1 MKRLFMLLI
10 LPAIMISCGENKTES
25 TPVETT
31 VAEAPKPQV
40 TYPYEAQLA
49 NDWTIGNPELTVKV
63 LELYRHLQTD
73 DFADSLVTPYFADSI
88 TSVSFDERVY
98 AGSPKGFLDNV
109 RKFRSQFKELDE
121 EFVSYACLHSE
132 SKGIDMVSLWFK
144 EKVVRTNGKADSTRY
159 QENWIFNK
167 EGKIT
172 HRTAFAR
179 YGF

>member
-1 MKRLFMLLI
+1 MKKLFMLLSLPVWI
-10 LPAIMISCGENKTES
+10 LSCGENKTEPA
-25 TPVETT
+25 PVEAP
-31 VAEAPKPQV
+31 VAETPKAAV
-40 TYPYEAQLA
+40 TYPFEAQLA
-49 NDWTIGNPELTVKV
+49 NDWTIGDPALTVKV

-73 DFADSLVTPYFADSI
+73 DFADSVVMPYFADSI

-98 AGSPKGFLDNV
+98 TGSPKGFLDGV
-109 RKFRSQFKELDE
+109 RRFRSQFKELDE

-132 SKGIDMVSLWFK
+132 AKGLDMVSLWFK
-144 EKVVRTNGKADSTRY
+144 EKVVRNNGKADSTRY

>member
-1 MKRLFMLLI
+1 MKKLFFLLGF
-10 LPAIMISCGENKTES
+10 PALLVSCGENKTEVVEAPVS
-25 TPVETT
+25 EAFTPV
-31 VAEAPKPQV
+31 VQ
-40 TYPYEAQLA
+40 YPYEAQLA
-49 NDWTIGNPELTVKV
+49 TDWTIGDPQKTVKV

-73 DFADSLVTPYFADSI
+73 DFADSTVLPYFADSI

-98 AGSPKGFLDNV
+98 TGSPKAFLDNV

-121 EFVSYACLHSE
+121 EFVSYVCLHSA
-132 SKGIDMVSLWFK
+132 SKEIDMVSLWFK
-144 EKVVRTNGKADSTRY
+144 EIAIRNNGKIDSTRY

>member
-1 MKRLFMLLI
+1 MKKLFLMLS
-10 LPAIMISCGENKTES
+10 LPALLLSCGENETEVAEA
-25 TPVETT
+25 P
-31 VAEAPKPQV
+31 VAEAPKPVVQ
-40 TYPYEAQLA
+40 YPFEAQLA
-49 NDWTIGNPELTVKV
+49 NDWTIGDPEKTVKV

-73 DFADSLVTPYFADSI
+73 DFADSTVLPYFADSI

-98 AGSPKGFLDNV
+98 TGNPKGFLDNV

-121 EFVSYACLHSE
+121 EFVSYTCLHSE
-132 SKGIDMVSLWFK
+132 SKDIDMVSLWFK
-144 EKVVRTNGKADSTRY
+144 EKVVRNNGSMDSTRY

>member
-1 MKRLFMLLI
+1 MKKLFFLVSVPALL
-10 LPAIMISCGENKTES
+10 ISCGETKTEV
-25 TPVETT
+25 TETET
-31 VAEAPKPQV
+31 AAAAAPAPAVQ
-40 TYPYEAQLA
+40 YPYEAQLA
-49 NDWTIGNPELTVKV
+49 NDWTIGDPQKTVKV

-73 DFADSLVTPYFADSI
+73 DFADSIVMPYFADSI

-98 AGSPKGFLDNV
+98 TGNPKGFLDNV

-121 EFVSYACLHSE
+121 EFVSYTCLHSE

-144 EKVVRTNGKADSTRY
+144 EKGIRANGTIDSTRY